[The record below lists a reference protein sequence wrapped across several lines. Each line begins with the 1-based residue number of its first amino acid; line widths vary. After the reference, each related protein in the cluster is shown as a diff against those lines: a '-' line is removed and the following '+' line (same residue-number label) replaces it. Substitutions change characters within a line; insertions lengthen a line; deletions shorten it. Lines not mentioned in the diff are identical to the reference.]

1 MDYIVTI
8 IIGLVAGYLSGQFG
22 IGGGFLMQ
30 PALRLVLGVP
40 ALVSLGTPIPV
51 FIASAITGA
60 INYYRSGFTD
70 VGLAI
75 YLSIFGIAGTVLGSY
90 ATSFVNGDIL
100 LLATAIILMI
110 TSFRYIL
117 ATERGPGA
125 GVSFISPKRGIAV
138 AASSIG
144 FFVGFFS
151 GFLGLG
157 GGFLLVPILTIVFKK
172 DIKTAIGTSLLVI
185 IAYAIPGGITHFLLG
200 HVDPVLSSLLVVGI
214 VPGAYIGSK
223 VAIRLPEKILRRL
236 FGIFLFTVAFYFA
249 FFEVRILFG
258 R

>member
-40 ALVSLGTPIPV
+40 ALVSLGTPILV
-51 FIASAITGA
+51 FIASAATGA
-60 INYYRSGFTD
+60 TNYYRSGFTD
-70 VGLAI
+70 VRLAI
-75 YLSIFGIAGTVLGSY
+75 YLSSFGVIGTVLGSY
-90 ATSFVNGDIL
+90 ATSFVNGDL
-100 LLATAIILMI
+100 LLFITAIILMT
-110 TSFRYIL
+110 TSFRYII
-117 ATERGPGA
+117 AIEQGA
-125 GVSFISPKRGIAV
+125 GGGVSFITPERGIAV

-157 GGFLLVPILTIVFKK
+157 GGFLLVPVLTIVFNR
-172 DIKTAIGTSLLVI
+172 DIKTAIGTALLVI

-200 HVDPVLSSLLVVGI
+200 HVDPVLSVLLVVGI

-223 VAIRLPEKILRRL
+223 VAIRLQEKILRRL
-236 FGIFLFTVAFYFA
+236 FGVFLFTVAFYFA
-249 FFEVRILFG
+249 LFELRILLG
-258 R
+258 G